1 MSGIVS
7 PEAKQTALG
16 QIVEEV
22 DRFKEGTVSRLH
34 TNQEWADLLGLSRN
48 MVKKILRGGLTDET
62 LAPTLKLRKN
72 QIQKQIGSI
81 AGTNSYLGGFG
92 AFGMKAED
100 LSRIRSATGQRL
112 HKEGKGIHGMTA
124 DQRLEAGKKGA
135 ARAAELGAGFHGV
148 DPETGEKYAVIG
160 GRKSRELG
168 VGVHGRSSE
177 QKSLDGIKGSEVVDS
192 RKILYQENY
201 YDSYYEA
208 ATASLMEKY
217 IPGFVVRRG
226 ETYQI
231 TNGIHKKI
239 DFFVKGVFLEF
250 QPILLS
256 KTEGS
261 LGAFET
267 EEEFNAYNSRLARLS
282 PGQVR
287 EYKARWVE
295 ELKQRYYKKRRAALD
310 ENPEFKDKE
319 LIVAVDA
326 NDLYDSVIERFGTNI
341 PTKKAFRGE
350 FNHLRRAISIE
361 NRTKA
366 NDVSPVT

>member
-1 MSGIVS
+1 
-7 PEAKQTALG
+7 
-16 QIVEEV
+16 
-22 DRFKEGTVSRLH
+22 
-34 TNQEWADLLGLSRN
+34 
-48 MVKKILRGGLTDET
+48 MVKRILRGGLTDET
-62 LAPTLKLRKN
+62 LAPTLKLRKT
-72 QIQKQIGSI
+72 QIQKQVGSVT
-81 AGTNSYLGGFG
+81 GTNSYLEGLG
-92 AFGMKAED
+92 AFGMEAED
-100 LSRIRSATGQRL
+100 LFKIRSATGQRL
-112 HKEGKGIHGMTA
+112 YEEGKGIHGMSKDAKTA
-124 DQRLEAGKKGA
+124 AGKKGA
-135 ARAAELGAGFHGV
+135 AKAAELGAGFHGV

-177 QKSLDGIKGSEVVDS
+177 QKSLDGIKGSEAMDS

-239 DFFVKGVFLEF
+239 DFFVAGVFLEF

-267 EEEFNAYNSRLARLS
+267 EEEFNAYNAELASLL
-282 PGQVR
+282 PGQVK
-287 EYKARWVE
+287 EYKAKVIE
-295 ELKQRYYKKRRAALD
+295 QLKQRYYQKRRVALD
-310 ENPEFKDKE
+310 ENPEFQDKE
-319 LIVAVDA
+319 LFVATDA
-326 NDLYDSVIERFGTNI
+326 NDLYDSLVERFGTNV
-341 PTKKAFRGE
+341 PTKKAFAGE
-350 FNHLRRAISIE
+350 FDHLRRAISIE
-361 NRTKA
+361 NRTRTY
-366 NDVSPVT
+366 NISTTSP